1 MAIEVASY
9 HYGIVTL
16 PRWNATVSVA
26 QEVDKHIQW
35 FPVRHMCGVL
45 GVEEERQVKIVKES
59 YPHAL
64 DTISLR
70 LTSDSPWRPVLCIR
84 RKEMADWVGHI
95 KPEKCKLSARGP
107 LIEFQEELL
116 AAADRLFW
124 RPARSAPEGERAG
137 VTFSARIEVQMHCQD
152 CGAPHYII
160 HEHGE
165 TTVIR
170 IRDEE

>member
-1 MAIEVASY
+1 MAKQWSN
-9 HYGIVTL
+9 L
-16 PRWNATVSVA
+16 PQGS
-26 QEVDKHIQW
+26 
-35 FPVRHMCGVL
+35 
-45 GVEEERQVKIVKES
+45 KIV
-59 YPHAL
+59 
-64 DTISLR
+64 IS
-70 LTSDSPWRPVLCIR
+70 
-84 RKEMADWVGHI
+84 VGCGAVI
-95 KPEKCKLSARGP
+95 
-107 LIEFQEELL
+107 LICCSTLAV

-124 RPARSAPEGERAG
+124 RPAKSAPEGERAG